1 MRTVSPARTLTSAA
15 VLAVLA
21 LSLLA
26 ACDRAQPR
34 KPHRAP
40 TPTTANVVLPVIAPA
55 GPVREVPGPIAWDA
69 AKGVFTFN
77 GQPLRAEKL
86 WTFDGTTEGFT
97 MGNGEVAPADGAG
110 LSVNEL
116 GADSSLRTPRG
127 LNVDGHTRSLVIVRV
142 TRVRAASPFDGSV
155 YYTTATHGE
164 TADFHAR
171 PVAGKSPEVGE
182 TATLV
187 FDMHRLSKGDLDWR
201 SSIIDQVRIDLDD
214 GARGAFIVRQIA
226 IALDPG
232 GVPLAPPLR
241 GLKGEAAAVPAT
253 APPEP
258 VKPAASPA
266 PAKAA
271 AVKKP

>member
-1 MRTVSPARTLTSAA
+1 MRTVSPIRTPTSAA

-21 LSLLA
+21 LSLLS

-40 TPTTANVVLPVIAPA
+40 TPITANVVLPVVAPA
-55 GPVREVPGPIAWDA
+55 GPIREIPGPISWDA
-69 AKGVFTFN
+69 AKGAFVFN
-77 GQPLRAEKL
+77 GQPLRAEKM
-86 WTFDGTTEGFT
+86 WVFDGATDGFT

-142 TRVRAASPFDGSV
+142 TRVRPATPFDGSV
-155 YYTTATHGE
+155 YYTTAAHGE
-164 TADFHAR
+164 TAAFHAR

-201 SSIIDQVRIDLDD
+201 GAIIDQVRIDLDD
-214 GARGAFIVRQIA
+214 GPGGAFIVRQVA

-232 GVPLAPPLR
+232 GIPLGAPPH
-241 GLKGEAAAVPAT
+241 GLMTTAEA
-253 APPEP
+253 
-258 VKPAASPA
+258 PAATPPAQLPA

-271 AVKKP
+271 TAAKPVAKKP